1 MQAIF
6 GLVNLVGHAW
16 PISSFSALLC
26 WVERKQA
33 VGPLVFVQSEQH
45 IFQIHSVLS
54 HELNYLGTPVL

>member
-33 VGPLVFVQSEQH
+33 VGPLVFVQSEH
-45 IFQIHSVLS
+45 KMIFFKFTVCSRMS
-54 HELNYLGTPVL
+54 